1 MTALAGEATSTLRH
15 RKEPVMRPED
25 AHVLVIEDD
34 PNNQRVIKDLLH
46 LAGIRYVTVATAG
59 WQGLRAA
66 RTQMPR
72 VDLILL
78 DIQLP
83 AEDGYGVLSRIRESP
98 RFRTTKVVAVTANV
112 SSRDEA
118 KARAAGFDGFIGK
131 PLDFDRFP
139 VQIHAVLQGAP
150 IWAPH

>member
-1 MTALAGEATSTLRH
+1 
-15 RKEPVMRPED
+15 MRPED

-34 PNNQRVIKDLLH
+34 PNNQRIITDLLY
-46 LAGIRYVTVATAG
+46 LAGVQHVTVATAG

-66 RTQMPR
+66 RAQMPR

-98 RFRTTKVVAVTANV
+98 RFRATKVVAVTANV
-112 SSRDEA
+112 TPRDEA

-131 PLDFDRFP
+131 PLNFDHFP
-139 VQIHAVLQGAP
+139 GQIHAVLQGEP
-150 IWAPH
+150 IWAAR